1 MNLPD
6 EVLAVADNLKEL
18 RDQVVFVGG
27 MVRGALVTDP
37 AVPGP
42 RPTKD
47 VDLILD
53 LQSATHRVEIE
64 ARIRE
69 LGFRADM
76 SEGAPICRYVLRGAA
91 PDGADIPVDFMPL
104 DPRIF
109 GFSNVWYPDAY
120 SASQRVHTASGAIR
134 VIDAPHFVATKLE
147 AFAARGGGDYYHHD
161 LEDVVVLVDGR
172 SSLLDELAAT
182 SKELQHFI
190 ASEIGG
196 LLGSPAFVESLSG
209 HLPGDAASQARLPL
223 LTARLKA
230 FAALADAAEVLTASE
245 EAARPVVSVELDR
258 ARRTQAAGDQGG
270 LLSWT
275 PMRSSNIRHFSYAP
289 ATRVL
294 TVVFNQ
300 GRTYEYYEVPRELF
314 EGWKQ
319 AASAGRYHHQWIVG
333 RYQYQRVAGR

>member
-1 MNLPD
+1 
-6 EVLAVADNLKEL
+6 
-18 RDQVVFVGG
+18 
-27 MVRGALVTDP
+27 
-37 AVPGP
+37 
-42 RPTKD
+42 
-47 VDLILD
+47 
-53 LQSATHRVEIE
+53 
-64 ARIRE
+64 
-69 LGFRADM
+69 
-76 SEGAPICRYVLRGAA
+76 
-91 PDGADIPVDFMPL
+91 MPL
-104 DPRIF
+104 DPSIF

-120 SASQRVHTASGAIR
+120 STSQSVHTDSGAIR

-182 SKELQHFI
+182 SKDLQHFI

-196 LLGSPAFVESLSG
+196 LLGSPEFVESLSG
-209 HLPGDAASQARLPL
+209 HLPGDVASQARLPL
-223 LTARLKA
+223 HHARLKA
-230 FAALADAAEVLTASE
+230 FTALADAAEVLTAFQ

-275 PMRSSNIRHFSYAP
+275 PFRSSNIRHFSYAP

>member
-1 MNLPD
+1 VNLPD

-18 RDQVVFVGG
+18 RDKVVFVGG

-53 LQSATHRVEIE
+53 VQSAIHRVEIE
-64 ARIRE
+64 ERIRE
-69 LGFRADM
+69 LGFRVDM

-91 PDGADIPVDFMPL
+91 PDGDDIPVDFMPL
-104 DPRIF
+104 DPSIF

-120 SASQRVHTASGAIR
+120 KTSQAINTASGPIR
-134 VIDAPHFVATKLE
+134 LIDAPHFLATKPE

-172 SSLLDELAAT
+172 SSLLDEVTAT
-182 SKELQHFI
+182 SKDLRNFI
-190 ASEIGG
+190 GAEIGW
-196 LLGSPAFVESLSG
+196 LLSLPEFVESLAG

-223 LTARLKA
+223 LLARLEG
-230 FAALADAAEVLTASE
+230 FAALAGAAEVLTASE
-245 EAARPVVSVELDR
+245 EAARPVVSVELDQ
-258 ARRTQAAGDQGG
+258 ARRTQAPEDQGG

-275 PMRSSNIRHFSYAP
+275 PIRSSNVRHFSYAP
-289 ATRVL
+289 DTRVL

-300 GRTYEYYEVPRELF
+300 GRTYEYYEVPRQVF

-319 AASAGRYHHQWIVG
+319 AASAGRYHHQWIRG
-333 RYQYQRVAGR
+333 RYRDQRVAG